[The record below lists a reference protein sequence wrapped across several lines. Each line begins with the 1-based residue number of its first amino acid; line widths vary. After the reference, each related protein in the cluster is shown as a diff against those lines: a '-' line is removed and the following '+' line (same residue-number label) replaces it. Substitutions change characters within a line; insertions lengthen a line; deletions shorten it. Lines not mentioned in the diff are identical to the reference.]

1 MKKLR
6 LQITN
11 YKRISFVLFLLT
23 FGITVCVSTQTG
35 AAPPVPSQ
43 VSGLSQSEL
52 EIWNDP
58 AFKKRFAESY
68 MAETEIEP
76 RVTTD
81 ERDKMQKVLVLISSD
96 QMDKAASLLEKSR
109 GGAANALYDFMLA
122 NIFFQ
127 QEKLDQAAN
136 IYQIAVEKYPKFRR
150 AWRNLGLIYV
160 RKSEFEKALPALTRV
175 IELGGGDTLT
185 YGLLGF
191 AYSSVEN
198 HLSAESAFR
207 MALLLDPA
215 TTDWKMGLARS
226 LFKQERYAEAAALC
240 GRLIAD
246 QPDRADLWLLQAN
259 AYIGLKQPLKAAE
272 NYEFVDRLGKTTVGS
287 LNMLGDIY
295 INEGLYEMAVNSYIR
310 AMEKNPQHNAG
321 RAIRAAKMLTARGAL
336 KEARQLIERI
346 EALHGDQ
353 LGTDDHKDLLKVRAR
368 LAVAEGSGDEE
379 ARVLEEIVALD
390 PLDGEALILL
400 GQHSSRAGETEK
412 AVFYYERAASIEKY
426 EADARVRHAQ
436 MLVGKGKYDESLP
449 LLRRAQMLKPRED
462 VQKYLEQ
469 VEHIAKSR

>member
-81 ERDKMQKVLVLISSD
+81 ERDKMQKVLDLISSD

-136 IYQIAVEKYPKFRR
+136 I
-150 AWRNLGLIYV
+150 
-160 RKSEFEKALPALTRV
+160 
-175 IELGGGDTLT
+175 
-185 YGLLGF
+185 
-191 AYSSVEN
+191 
-198 HLSAESAFR
+198 
-207 MALLLDPA
+207 
-215 TTDWKMGLARS
+215 
-226 LFKQERYAEAAALC
+226 
-240 GRLIAD
+240 
-246 QPDRADLWLLQAN
+246 
-259 AYIGLKQPLKAAE
+259 
-272 NYEFVDRLGKTTVGS
+272 
-287 LNMLGDIY
+287 
-295 INEGLYEMAVNSYIR
+295 
-310 AMEKNPQHNAG
+310 
-321 RAIRAAKMLTARGAL
+321 
-336 KEARQLIERI
+336 
-346 EALHGDQ
+346 
-353 LGTDDHKDLLKVRAR
+353 
-368 LAVAEGSGDEE
+368 
-379 ARVLEEIVALD
+379 
-390 PLDGEALILL
+390 
-400 GQHSSRAGETEK
+400 
-412 AVFYYERAASIEKY
+412 
-426 EADARVRHAQ
+426 
-436 MLVGKGKYDESLP
+436 
-449 LLRRAQMLKPRED
+449 
-462 VQKYLEQ
+462 
-469 VEHIAKSR
+469 